1 MICLNCK
8 KNVSIIKEETKK
20 PDVFITSKLP
30 ELNILGMDNAES
42 PRPARMC
49 AKD

>member
-1 MICLNCK
+1 M
-8 KNVSIIKEETKK
+8 NVLIIKDKTKI

-49 AKD
+49 TKD